1 MLHPAMKG
9 EMISPLSCG
18 AALMRDAKKPSL
30 ETRLRLLNT
39 HPFFAALEPA
49 DLERLSSYV
58 RSVQVDRGE
67 ILFRKGDP
75 GQSLFIVVEGL
86 IKIGVPAADGREL
99 VLNLMRA
106 GEVFGEIALI
116 DGAPRS
122 ADAVAMAPSELL
134 VVERRDFL
142 PLVEDRPGAAMRI
155 ISLLCRRLRS
165 TSEQVEDVAFL
176 DVSSRLAKALLRL
189 SPTGGYIA
197 ITQRE
202 LGQLIGLSRES
213 TNKQLQV
220 WQRQK
225 LLRLVKGGVHLIDL
239 GTIEQLAFSAER
251 PRQPRAEVAS
261 RAH

>member
-1 MLHPAMKG
+1 
-9 EMISPLSCG
+9 MISPHLHG

-39 HPFFAALEPA
+39 HPFFAALDPS
-49 DLERLSSYV
+49 DLERLSNYA
-58 RSVQVDRGE
+58 RSVQLDRGE
-67 ILFRKGDP
+67 ILFRKGVP
-75 GQSLFIVVEGL
+75 GHSLFIIIEGL

-99 VLNLMRA
+99 VFNLMRA

-122 ADAVAMAPSELL
+122 ADAVAMAPTELL

-142 PLVEDRPGAAMRI
+142 PLVEGRPGAAMRI
-155 ISLLCRRLRS
+155 VSLLCERLRT

-189 SPTGGYIA
+189 SPMGGYIA

-220 WQRQK
+220 WQRQN
-225 LLRLVKGGVHLIDL
+225 LLRLVKGGVHLIDASA
-239 GTIEQLAFSAER
+239 IEHIAFAAEK
-251 PRQPRAEVAS
+251 PRQTRADLAPRA
-261 RAH
+261 H